1 MRIVVAI
8 VRGAVAVAIVAAIVG
23 QLVTSITF
31 WSTGKPD
38 LLGTTLGNFFSF
50 FTIQSN
56 LAAAVTLAIGA
67 VVVLR
72 ERGQD
77 PRWFAILLT
86 SVTTYMV
93 TTGIVYNVLL
103 RGIELDSGLTQPW
116 SNEIVHAIAPAY
128 LLIDRLVAPG
138 VRALPAKTIGVVVI
152 FPLAWAAYTLLRAPL
167 VTSPSTGTAG
177 WYPYP
182 FLDPRLSDNGY
193 LSVAFYVV
201 LIAIVI
207 AAVGLGILWLSR
219 RRVHAS
225 APERT

>member
-1 MRIVVAI
+1 VRIIVAI
-8 VRGAVAVAIVAAIVG
+8 VRAAVAVAIVAAIVG

-31 WSTGKPD
+31 WSARNPD
-38 LLGTTLGNFFSF
+38 VLGTTLGNFFSF

-72 ERGQD
+72 ERGED
-77 PRWFAILLT
+77 PRWFAVLLT
-86 SVTTYMV
+86 SVATYMV

-103 RGIELDSGLTQPW
+103 RGIELDPGLTQPW
-116 SNEIVHAIAPAY
+116 SNEVVHAIAPAY
-128 LLIDRLVAPG
+128 LLIDRLIAPG

-167 VTSPSTGTAG
+167 VTSPSSGTAG

-201 LIAIVI
+201 LIALVI
-207 AAVGLGILWLSR
+207 AAVGLGVLWLSR
-219 RRVHAS
+219 RRARTS
-225 APERT
+225 AAART